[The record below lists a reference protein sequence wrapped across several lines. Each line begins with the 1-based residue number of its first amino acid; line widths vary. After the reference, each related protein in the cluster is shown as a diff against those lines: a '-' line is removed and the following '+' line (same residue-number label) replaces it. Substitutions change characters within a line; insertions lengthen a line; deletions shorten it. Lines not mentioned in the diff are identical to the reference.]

1 MKNYAK
7 GNQGDASVDKGQQPT
22 DVQEITKRGDNAG
35 VSGEEERG
43 TNGHGVQLPEQEK
56 SPAPEGSGRGQDG
69 LQGNDDSIG
78 IGHSDVSD
86 GNVQGVNQ
94 TASERR
100 GLIFPT

>member
-35 VSGEEERG
+35 VSGEEERR
-43 TNGHGVQLPEQEK
+43 TDRHGRSVQNTPK
-56 SPAPEGSGRGQDG
+56 DATGEGSGKGQDE
-69 LQGNDDSIG
+69 LQGTARPDDIG
-78 IGHSDVSD
+78 RTDVSD

>member
-56 SPAPEGSGRGQDG
+56 SPTPEGVG
-69 LQGNDDSIG
+69 LESFCLSTGFIA
-78 IGHSDVSD
+78 IW
-86 GNVQGVNQ
+86 
-94 TASERR
+94 RKC
-100 GLIFPT
+100 F

>member
-43 TNGHGVQLPEQEK
+43 TDGHGVQLPEQEK
-56 SPAPEGSGRGQDG
+56 SPTPEGSRRGQDE
-69 LQGNDDSIG
+69 LSGNDDSTG
-78 IGHSDVSD
+78 IGRTDVSD

>member
-22 DVQEITKRGDNAG
+22 DVQEIAKRGDNAG

-56 SPAPEGSGRGQDG
+56 SPTPEGSRRGQDE
-69 LQGNDDSIG
+69 LSGNDDSTG

-100 GLIFPT
+100 GLIFST

>member
-43 TNGHGVQLPEQEK
+43 TDGHGDKISGQEK
-56 SPAPEGSGRGQDG
+56 SPTPEGSRRGQDE
-69 LQGNDDSIG
+69 LSGNDDSIG

-100 GLIFPT
+100 GLIFST